1 MAQMDKRVPLE
12 NQVDQARTVFQDNPA
27 KMVQT
32 ENLDRLVLMVNR
44 VILDLLDHK
53 DQRVTEE
60 RRDQQGK
67 QDNQA
72 QKAQLGLREKLVP
85 QD

>member
-12 NQVDQARTVFQDNPA
+12 NRVDQARTVFQDNPA

-32 ENLDRLVLMVNR
+32 ENLDRLVLMVVR

-72 QKAQLGLREKLVP
+72 QKAQLGLREK
-85 QD
+85 